1 MKEALDFL
9 KAHPEIALATVGE
22 GNLPRLRVFQIMK
35 MDGNTLYFA
44 TAPTKRVYAELLVNP
59 AVEVLS
65 REGNVSVRV
74 SGNAVFDV
82 PDSVQKEIFDIN
94 PVLQRLY
101 DEYTCL
107 VYFRVPIDNLDY
119 YDLTPTPPVL
129 RHYDVR
135 TGEFKDLNPYGSQK

>member
-101 DEYTCL
+101 ADYTRL

-119 YDLTPTPPVL
+119 YDLTLTPPVL
-129 RHYDVR
+129 RHYDAR
-135 TGEFKDLNPYGSQK
+135 TGDFKDLNSYGSQK

>member
-1 MKEALDFL
+1 MEEALQFL
-9 KAHPEIALATVGE
+9 RDNKEVAFATVGG
-22 GNLPRLRVFQIMK
+22 GNRPRIRMFQIMK

-44 TAPTKRVYAELLVNP
+44 TAPTKRVYAELQDNP
-59 AVEVLS
+59 AIEILAREVNIS
-65 REGNVSVRV
+65 IRV
-74 SGNAVFDV
+74 SGNAAFDV
-82 PDSVQKEIFDIN
+82 PDNVQKEIYDTN

-101 DEYTCL
+101 ADYTRL

-129 RHYDVR
+129 RHYDAR